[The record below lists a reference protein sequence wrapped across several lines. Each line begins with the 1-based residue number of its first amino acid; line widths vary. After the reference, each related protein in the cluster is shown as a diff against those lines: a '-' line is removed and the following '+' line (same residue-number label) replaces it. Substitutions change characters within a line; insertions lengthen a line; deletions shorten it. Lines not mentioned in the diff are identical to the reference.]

1 MQDLHQ
7 YRGLGDALR
16 LAQVLHKKSLACER
30 ATSGYQRIRFF
41 MPEPLILRDYRTP
54 GQPLQPLP
62 LKIPGNSVDLL
73 KAWAD
78 RMQCTPSALGRNL
91 LLQGLEQLQQS
102 HGDAQMP

>member
-1 MQDLHQ
+1 
-7 YRGLGDALR
+7 
-16 LAQVLHKKSLACER
+16 
-30 ATSGYQRIRFF
+30 
-41 MPEPLILRDYRTP
+41 MPKPLILRDYRTP

-78 RMQCTPSALGRNL
+78 RMQCTPSVLGRNL
-91 LLQGLEQLQQS
+91 LLQGLEQLEQS